1 MLHHVTCCKMNG
13 EKGGFQASML
23 WPQFEHFS
31 PQDVSDVCFFHLHFR
46 SSKVKEYHVFLPIWD
61 LLFHSFQRM
70 HRVSCVCEL
79 DLHGF
84 ATSKSFGGMKLC
96 WCVVLQGLLERF
108 DELGGIIIQ
117 ARLQRKR
124 CTVTSFWKVAR
135 KNVVRLFRNVGC
147 KFCIHPW

>member
-1 MLHHVTCCKMNG
+1 MSMLHVAKWMAKRAASTHRLCFDHSSNIFHHRM
-13 EKGGFQASML
+13 FQMFASSICTLDPQRSRNIMCSF
-23 WPQFEHFS
+23 QFEIC
-31 PQDVSDVCFFHLHFR
+31 CFT
-46 SSKVKEYHVFLPIWD
+46 
-61 LLFHSFQRM
+61 

-84 ATSKSFGGMKLC
+84 ATSKSWGGMKLR

-124 CTVTSFWKVAR
+124 CSVTSFWKVAR

-147 KFCIHPW
+147 RFCFHPW